1 MQFDTDTLTKIVL
14 GIIAVGAVYFGLVQP
29 YLSGETKAEKRH
41 RAVLATTVRGAV
53 NQRNAD
59 AASRRKQI
67 KETLDEFEK
76 RQKKGRASLQNRL
89 AQAGLSIGK
98 PQFFMASAG
107 AGFVVAVLALALS
120 GQPLYGLAG
129 AFVGGFGLP
138 TWILSYLRKRRLA
151 KFAAA
156 FPDAIDAIV
165 RGIKAGLP
173 VGDSMRLIASEAKEP
188 VRGEFRKIVEAQAAG
203 MSAKEAVNRLPERVP
218 TSEANFFAIVMS
230 IQSDTGGNLS
240 EALGGLSKVL
250 RDRAKLRM
258 KVQAVSSEAKSSA
271 MIIGAMPLVV
281 VGLISFT
288 SPDYISILFTHP
300 TGHVVI
306 AASLGWMS
314 IGVLMMRKM
323 INFDI

>member
-1 MQFDTDTLTKIVL
+1 MQLDTDILIKIML
-14 GIIAVGAVYFGLVQP
+14 GLVAIGAIYLGLIQP

-41 RAVLATTVRGAV
+41 RAVLATSVRGAV
-53 NQRNAD
+53 NQRNAE

-67 KETLDEFEK
+67 KETLAEFDK
-76 RQKKGRASLQNRL
+76 RNKKGRASLQARI
-89 AQAGLSIGK
+89 AQAGLSIEK
-98 PQFFMASAG
+98 PQFYMASG
-107 AGFVVAVLALALS
+107 AAAVVVALLALVAF
-120 GQPLYGLAG
+120 GQPLYALAG
-129 AFVGGFGLP
+129 AVVGGLGLP
-138 TWILSYLRKRRLA
+138 TGFLSIRRKRRLA
-151 KFAAA
+151 QFAAA
-156 FPDAIDAIV
+156 FPDALDAIT

-173 VGDSMRLIASEAKEP
+173 VGDSMRLIANEGKEP
-188 VRGEFRKIVEAQAAG
+188 VRSEFLKIVEAQAAG
-203 MSAKEAVNRLPERVP
+203 MSAKEAVNRLAERVP

-258 KVQAVSSEAKSSA
+258 KVNAVSSEAKSSA

-281 VGLISFT
+281 VGLVSFS

-306 AASLGWMS
+306 AVSLGWMG
-314 IGVLMMRKM
+314 IGILMMRKM